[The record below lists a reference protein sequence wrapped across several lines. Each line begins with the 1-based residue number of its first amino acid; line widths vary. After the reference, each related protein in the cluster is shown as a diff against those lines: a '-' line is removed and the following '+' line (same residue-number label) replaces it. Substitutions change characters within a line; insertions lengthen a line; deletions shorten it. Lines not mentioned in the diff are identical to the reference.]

1 MRPGKGRSG
10 MEEKMGQEASGP
22 KQAGGEKKTGKNR
35 RKMEATSYRRT
46 DMQKE
51 MVIRKLRERGCRIT
65 RQRLM
70 LIDIILEE
78 ECSCCKEI
86 FYRASEKNPGIGP
99 ATVYRLV
106 NMLEEIGAISRKN
119 MYRIDFGP
127 EEAGEEAC
135 AVELDDG
142 TVFPLSGVQ
151 WNQVVLSGLKSCG
164 YLKKKGVKSVVVH
177 GKR

>member
-86 FYRASEKNPGIGP
+86 YYQVREKDQTVGI
-99 ATVYRLV
+99 ATVYRMIKTL
-106 NMLEEIGAISRKN
+106 
-119 MYRIDFGP
+119 
-127 EEAGEEAC
+127 EEAGLIDRRNLYRIGDGKEE
-135 AVELDDG
+135 G
-142 TVFPLSGVQ
+142 
-151 WNQVVLSGLKSCG
+151 
-164 YLKKKGVKSVVVH
+164 
-177 GKR
+177 